1 MNFTDNCG
9 IIARSLPFMSGHACF
24 TWKQEKILA
33 WLKRRL
39 HFLLCWSYCSAY
51 VFCWQVPSTA
61 TFMGSKLR
69 TFKES
74 WWKRFQSLSLSG
86 WRVSWKNIGRLRD
99 LPNAAVPARPGCLC
113 LFFELHLTPAP
124 ASFKM
129 LHRKVT
135 RSSSSH
141 TCANPD
147 SWFTILSSCQQRC
160 LCPVLLP
167 FPKQSF
173 PFVSSF
179 LVFPVNFVLF
189 CFFFCVCV
197 CVALT
202 KCLPSLLWSDSC
214 YRRCGNFCPNR
225 WGMTSIYFY
234 ATFFTNLFE
243 WKQKTLV

>member
-1 MNFTDNCG
+1 MCSAGRF
-9 IIARSLPFMSGHACF
+9 LPLLPLWDPSWGHLRKVDEKDF
-24 TWKQEKILA
+24 RVYRFQVDGYLGKILGDYGT
-33 WLKRRL
+33 
-39 HFLLCWSYCSAY
+39 S
-51 VFCWQVPSTA
+51 QTP
-61 TFMGSKLR
+61 
-69 TFKES
+69 
-74 WWKRFQSLSLSG
+74 
-86 WRVSWKNIGRLRD
+86 
-99 LPNAAVPARPGCLC
+99 AVPARPGCLC

-189 CFFFCVCV
+189 CFFFFVCV
-197 CVALT
+197 CVALP

-214 YRRCGNFCPNR
+214 YRRWGNFCPNR